1 MIIIKITFIISVE
14 KEDDDYEPEE
24 RKKKKG
30 KKRKARSEDKKGK
43 KKKKKKKSDS
53 GDESDYGTG
62 GNAEVADGAGED
74 SDYASNRKSRKS
86 SSRKSSSHNT
96 STTQSQ
102 EQPATGMPTI
112 EEVCSTFGLTD
123 VQIDYTDADFQNLT
137 TYKLFQQHVRPLL
150 AKENPKVPMSK
161 LMMLVAAKWR
171 DFSELNPHTQG
182 DADVS
187 QGNIDDEGRGA
198 RSNRGAP
205 VQEVD
210 EEEDDDEDSD
220 RKRKSRGS
228 RAKKGKKASKVP
240 TLKIKLGKRKRGSS
254 DEEAEGSV
262 VGSDRD
268 SDMEFEQMLADA
280 EDPASDT
287 VKGVEDSAPE
297 PPTEPPVRRKA
308 KTKIGNKTKKK
319 KTKKTASK
327 FPDGEVKNK

>member
-1 MIIIKITFIISVE
+1 
-14 KEDDDYEPEE
+14 
-24 RKKKKG
+24 
-30 KKRKARSEDKKGK
+30 
-43 KKKKKKKSDS
+43 
-53 GDESDYGTG
+53 
-62 GNAEVADGAGED
+62 
-74 SDYASNRKSRKS
+74 
-86 SSRKSSSHNT
+86 
-96 STTQSQ
+96 
-102 EQPATGMPTI
+102 MPTI
-112 EEVCSTFGLTD
+112 DEVCSTFDLTD
-123 VQIDYTDADFQNLT
+123 VQIDYSDADFQNLT

-187 QGNIDDEGRGA
+187 TANVDEESRGV

-210 EEEDDDEDSD
+210 EDDDDDEEEDSD

-254 DEEAEGSV
+254 DEEAEGSAA
-262 VGSDRD
+262 GTDRD

-280 EDPASDT
+280 EDPVEDVT
-287 VKGVEDSAPE
+287 KVEDSAPE
-297 PPTEPPVRRKA
+297 VPAEPPIRRKA

-319 KTKKTASK
+319 KTKKTTSK
-327 FPDGEVKNK
+327 FPDGEESIFIYKFSVSINNNNNNNFV